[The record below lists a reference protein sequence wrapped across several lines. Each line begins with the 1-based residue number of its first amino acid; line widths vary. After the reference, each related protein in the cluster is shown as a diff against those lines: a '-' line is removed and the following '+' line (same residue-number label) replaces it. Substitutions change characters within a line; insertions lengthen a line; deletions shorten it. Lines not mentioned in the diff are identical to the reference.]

1 MNGKLKTPLDCVY
14 KTFNKFLLYRHILP
28 VYSNH
33 RIKRDP
39 TLEETQTEFPLLFG
53 RTFSFLPLS
62 FFTKRGKPPGLPLGR
77 FFLSAVLPYRNE
89 NVYKT
94 FNSILLYR
102 HNLPV
107 YSNHQIK
114 RDPTLEETQT
124 EFPLLFGRTFSFL
137 PLSFLQKRKSR
148 PNPLGRLFRADLRRG
163 AANHTHIKGMRRRG
177 REAAPAPQEKK

>member
-1 MNGKLKTPLDCVY
+1 M
-14 KTFNKFLLYRHILP
+14 
-28 VYSNH
+28 
-33 RIKRDP
+33 
-39 TLEETQTEFPLLFG
+39 
-53 RTFSFLPLS
+53 
-62 FFTKRGKPPGLPLGR
+62 FTKRSTNLYCIAIICLYTETIESRETPLLRRRKQNSPFCLAELFHFSPFLFLQKEEKPPGLPLGR
-77 FFLSAVLPYRNE
+77 FFLSAVLPYQNE

-114 RDPTLEETQT
+114 RDPTLGRCKQNSPFCLAE
-124 EFPLLFGRTFSFL
+124 LFHFSPFLFTKAKKPSEPSRTAFSRGF
-137 PLSFLQKRKSR
+137 
-148 PNPLGRLFRADLRRG
+148 AAG